1 MAERGLESTIQ
12 YWIQECTLKKH
23 KEAKKQTVKK
33 QVQAYLELALKVI
46 TAFLSVL
53 LQPADSHTYMQK
65 PVMAMAFVVSPKKK
79 GFCHPRPSYHCGFL
93 AHEDW
98 VN

>member
-1 MAERGLESTIQ
+1 MAERGLESTIR

-53 LQPADSHTYMQK
+53 L
-65 PVMAMAFVVSPKKK
+65 
-79 GFCHPRPSYHCGFL
+79 
-93 AHEDW
+93 
-98 VN
+98 